1 MPNWCDNHIHIEGPA
16 EELKKLQE
24 DFSTKGMLETL
35 CPIGEWDYNVA
46 VNTWG
51 TKWEISED
59 EVQYFEYDPDGPDH
73 AHLTGNFQS
82 AWSPPTEAIRT
93 FLDNNPDFSADL
105 MYYEPSMDFAG
116 TLDESITISDK
127 SDDYWIMDPDGIE
140 LNEAFG
146 ILESRLEWAAE
157 EEEFVLETAEDLE
170 PIEKEHIE

>member
-35 CPIGEWDYNVA
+35 CPIGEWDYNAA

-59 EVQYFEYDPDGPDH
+59 EVQHFEYDPDGPDH

-82 AWSPPTEAIRT
+82 AWSPPTGAIRT
-93 FLDNNPDFSADL
+93 FLENNPDFSVDL

-116 TLDESITISDK
+116 TLEESITISDK

-157 EEEFVLETAEDLE
+157 EEDFVLETAEDLE
-170 PIEKEHIE
+170 PIEKEHLE